1 MANVPIGCPPAATS
15 ENANKILTH
24 AMGYGYCNGKDLR
37 VRQPHLSQKVSDNV
51 LIGCPPAA
59 TLDNAN
65 KILTHTMGYGYCN
78 GKDLRVH
85 SATSFSHIG
94 CKYTTQT

>member
-1 MANVPIGCPPAATS
+1 
-15 ENANKILTH
+15 
-24 AMGYGYCNGKDLR
+24 MGYGYCNGKDLR
-37 VRQPHLSQKVSDNV
+37 VHSATSQKVSDNV

-59 TLDNAN
+59 TLENAN

-85 SATSFSHIG
+85 SATSFSHIE